1 MPPKITDPVE
11 LAALRKKF
19 MNDPLTIRLTPANR
33 WRIEQGR
40 QIVLSEMLAPL
51 LGTSR
56 QESDSEAPPES
67 DQASIPRQ

>member
-33 WRIEQGR
+33 RRIEQGR
-40 QIVLSEMLAPL
+40 QIVLAEMLAPL

-56 QESDSEAPPES
+56 QESAAAETPES
-67 DQASIPRQ
+67 DPASIPRL